1 MSDSDSDN
9 SSSNEAEAQPNAA
22 EKIQLP
28 TTSSI
33 PDRNESVLQMLPS
46 DSLLDLDTEE
56 TENIPDEAP
65 ESAEEKIII
74 ECNSKKSQKGKE
86 GKEET
91 KKTKKRPIQSDSDF
105 QSSESKEEKKKPKT
119 EQVVA
124 GRSVAGIP
132 VSSFSNESDF
142 VFILKHCSELIIF
155 IYSRLINFK
164 TFLSSK
170 QLLFSAAVFPK
181 KLN

>member
-1 MSDSDSDN
+1 
-9 SSSNEAEAQPNAA
+9 
-22 EKIQLP
+22 
-28 TTSSI
+28 
-33 PDRNESVLQMLPS
+33 
-46 DSLLDLDTEE
+46 LDTQE

-74 ECNSKKSQKGKE
+74 ECDSKKSQKGKE
-86 GKEET
+86 GKEE
-91 KKTKKRPIQSDSDF
+91 KKKVKKRRRIQSDSDF
-105 QSSESKEEKKKPKT
+105 QYSESKEEKKKPKT
-119 EQVVA
+119 EQVVV